1 MGAARP
7 GPRRCRDHR
16 ERRLGPRRPGAPQ
29 RRAGPPASVGPPV
42 DLAQPAARL
51 RGLRA
56 ADAWHG
62 RRAAPLRRLPH
73 RPQRAGAGRPG
84 PAAGVAGFPEI
95 EMREVL
101 QELNEW
107 TRDGEDIAIAT
118 VIETWGS
125 SPRPLGS
132 KMLVTRSGKM
142 AGSVSNGCIEGA
154 VFEEAQKVLKSG
166 TPKIAAFGVADDVAF
181 EVGLA
186 CGGHIEVFI
195 QPLGTAHRQ
204 LVGMLDRNEPATLRT
219 NLLSGEE
226 VLAEGTPPGSEL
238 ARRDGDV
245 FIEPFR
251 RPAHLVI
258 IGAIHIAIP
267 LHRLAKLMGYRV
279 TVIDAR
285 AKFATRERFP
295 EADELIVAWPDEAMA
310 KLTLDNSTY
319 VVILTH
325 DPKFDLPALRS
336 VLGKDVGYIGAIGS
350 RKTNEN
356 RFASLRSEGFTDE
369 QIARVHGPIG
379 LDLGGR
385 GAEETALGIL
395 AEVTA
400 VRFGGSGSSMREVRA
415 RSGAG

>member
-1 MGAARP
+1 MK
-7 GPRRCRDHR
+7 
-16 ERRLGPRRPGAPQ
+16 
-29 RRAGPPASVGPPV
+29 
-42 DLAQPAARL
+42 
-51 RGLRA
+51 
-56 ADAWHG
+56 
-62 RRAAPLRRLPH
+62 
-73 RPQRAGAGRPG
+73 
-84 PAAGVAGFPEI
+84 
-95 EMREVL
+95 EVL
-101 QELNEW
+101 GELNQW
-107 TRDGEDIAIAT
+107 IDGGEDIALAT

-166 TPKIAAFGVADDVAF
+166 VPKIAAFGVADDVAF

-195 QPLGTAHRQ
+195 QPLGKEHRQ
-204 LVGMLDRNEPATLRT
+204 VVSMLNRQEPATLRT
-219 NLLSGEE
+219 NLVSGEAE
-226 VLAEGTPPGSEL
+226 VIDGTPPGTEL
-238 ARRDGDV
+238 ARRQGDV
-245 FIEPFR
+245 FIEPLR

-279 TVIDAR
+279 TVVDAR
-285 AKFATRERFP
+285 AKFATKERFP
-295 EADELIVAWPDEAMA
+295 DADELIVAWPDEAMSR
-310 KLTLDNSTY
+310 LVIDNSTY

-336 VLGKDVGYIGAIGS
+336 VLKKDAGYIGAIGS
-350 RKTNEN
+350 RKTNQN
-356 RFASLRSEGFTDE
+356 RFDALRQEGFTE
-369 QIARVHGPIG
+369 EELARVHGPIG

-400 VRFGGSGSSMREVRA
+400 VRFGGSGSSMKAVRA
-415 RSGAG
+415 SA